1 MTYDEENFP
10 VLPKSWLVV
19 TVESASTIL
28 SVKEKIPVKNYLT
41 TGNLAVIDQ
50 GAALIGGYTNQG
62 IAVTDQLPVV
72 VFGDHTRALKYI
84 DFPFAAGA
92 DGIKVLAPNELFFP
106 RAFFRFVQAIK
117 LPDRGYA
124 RHYQH
129 LRNSQIPLPPL
140 NEQKRIADK
149 LDAVLARADICRDR
163 LDRIPAILKRFRQ
176 SVLASAIGGYL
187 TEDWRSKYHLNE
199 KWERVRLNQV
209 GESRLGK
216 MLDKNKNVGE
226 ETPYIRNINVRW
238 FAIDLN
244 DILSIRVTQDE
255 KKKLALIPGDVLIC
269 EGGEPGRCSI
279 WKESNSNFVYQKA
292 LHRVRLGDKCIPE
305 WFCYALKHAADSE
318 QLAAFFTGTTIKHLT
333 GVALTNWEF
342 LLPSVDEQTE
352 IVRRVESLFA
362 YADRMEARYNNAR
375 AQVEKLTSALLAKAF
390 RGELVPQ
397 DPKDEPASEL
407 LARIHAQRNSPK
419 EITNKRIR
427 SRKRGEQ

>member
-129 LRNSQIPLPPL
+129 LRNSQIPLPPH
-140 NEQKRIADK
+140 
-149 LDAVLARADICRDR
+149 
-163 LDRIPAILKRFRQ
+163 
-176 SVLASAIGGYL
+176 S
-187 TEDWRSKYHLNE
+187 T
-199 KWERVRLNQV
+199 
-209 GESRLGK
+209 
-216 MLDKNKNVGE
+216 NKNAL
-226 ETPYIRNINVRW
+226 PINSMPCWLGQISAATVSTA
-238 FAIDLN
+238 FPPSSN
-244 DILSIRVTQDE
+244 VS
-255 KKKLALIPGDVLIC
+255 GN
-269 EGGEPGRCSI
+269 RC
-279 WKESNSNFVYQKA
+279 W
-292 LHRVRLGDKCIPE
+292 LL
-305 WFCYALKHAADSE
+305 
-318 QLAAFFTGTTIKHLT
+318 QLVVI
-333 GVALTNWEF
+333 
-342 LLPSVDEQTE
+342 
-352 IVRRVESLFA
+352 
-362 YADRMEARYNNAR
+362 
-375 AQVEKLTSALLAKAF
+375 
-390 RGELVPQ
+390 
-397 DPKDEPASEL
+397 
-407 LARIHAQRNSPK
+407 
-419 EITNKRIR
+419 
-427 SRKRGEQ
+427 